1 MSNTPPV
8 SGLNVIAD
16 LSATLRVPGQIAS
29 SKVRSQALATSMLNR
44 HVSGGVPAVDA
55 APRQIDH
62 RMAAVN
68 LTLPCALCCA
78 IPRDHSPWLRLG
90 TPAQDDDLI
99 AAAVK
104 GTRKNCP
111 NLSGPTWYD
120 DFHCPRYVVLR
131 QRPMFLARRPS
142 AETIQQFLRDSR
154 DLPLSYEPVGIL
166 SLGSTG
172 RNVDE
177 LTIAIGRGPADFA
190 RARAALIAWKQF
202 DIGWVEAHP
211 PNAPV
216 VAGTVVAV
224 LIRHLGFWS
233 LNGCRVVYG
242 AGSPTDGTRFG
253 YAYGT
258 LTNHAEAGEEL
269 FEIFIDPAT
278 EIVSYHIRATSWPR
292 ATLAKLGQPI
302 VRTLQARFRS
312 HSGAAMKRVVANR

>member
-1 MSNTPPV
+1 
-8 SGLNVIAD
+8 
-16 LSATLRVPGQIAS
+16 
-29 SKVRSQALATSMLNR
+29 
-44 HVSGGVPAVDA
+44 
-55 APRQIDH
+55 
-62 RMAAVN
+62 
-68 LTLPCALCCA
+68 
-78 IPRDHSPWLRLG
+78 
-90 TPAQDDDLI
+90 
-99 AAAVK
+99 
-104 GTRKNCP
+104 
-111 NLSGPTWYD
+111 
-120 DFHCPRYVVLR
+120 
-131 QRPMFLARRPS
+131 MFLARRPS

-154 DLPLSYEPVGIL
+154 DLPLSYGPAGIL
-166 SLGSTG
+166 NLESTS
-172 RNVDE
+172 RNIDE

-202 DIGWVEAHP
+202 DIGWVETYP

-233 LNGCRVVYG
+233 LNGCRIVYG
-242 AGSPTDGTRFG
+242 AGSPADGTRFG

-292 ATLAKLGQPI
+292 AMLAKLGQPI

-312 HSGAAMKRVVANR
+312 HSAAAMKRVVASR